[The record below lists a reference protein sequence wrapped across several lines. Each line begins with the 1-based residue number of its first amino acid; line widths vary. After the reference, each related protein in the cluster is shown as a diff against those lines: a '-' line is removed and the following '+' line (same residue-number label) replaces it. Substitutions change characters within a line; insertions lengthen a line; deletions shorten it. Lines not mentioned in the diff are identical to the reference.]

1 MKKAISLMLAAVM
14 LLPLAACAKSGNV
27 TTTEKAD
34 STVITTDGDSAV
46 EPITDVDLSKLL
58 SADSSDVERQM
69 KNPVLSKTSDGAN
82 TGDPFVM
89 RWNGKYYLYYT
100 STGVECWTS
109 DDLLKWEHVGTVAV
123 PEDTVIAYAP
133 EVVYYNGY
141 FYMYTS
147 PCGNGHR
154 VLRSDSPTGLFESV
168 TGNIG
173 LSIDG
178 SVFIDDDGKWYFYR
192 ASGEGIRVHEMQS
205 PTNISSSSITAT
217 SAMEDNWTEAPS
229 VVKYNGVYFMTYSGN
244 HYLSPGY
251 RINYA
256 YATRR
261 PTNFRTP
268 DDNPLL
274 VNTVEAKGIGHN
286 SMVIAPN
293 LDGYYM
299 VYHAM
304 PNTDGVRDT
313 RIDRVYYN
321 NTVMQVLGET
331 TGKTEAPTLPDVYNS
346 FTSSENLSEW
356 TLSYAEIENGVLA
369 VKRGGKAL
377 TNEKFDGNYTAE
389 LNVKSIKSGKAGALF
404 GYTDENN
411 YGSALFDP
419 DTQEL
424 VVTFTVNGVSTENRL
439 PLIKS
444 FNENLSFD
452 CLQLLTV
459 KREGTTYT
467 FYVNNLKTGT
477 LESKLAG
484 GSFGC
489 TAIDGTASFGYAAL
503 GKYVNQSY
511 IKDFFK
517 PVSGEFFAV
526 TCLENDITVVET
538 TMDNSEV
545 NAVSAKKD
553 DYFNYHV
560 NVEANGTYDFAVK
573 YTSTADSKI
582 EIYQNGEYVG
592 ALELP
597 SNEDKSSV
605 AILNNAALKSGY
617 SVITVRVLTG
627 SANII
632 SYEVDRSKEVET
644 LDIDDFTGKKVLYS
658 DGSWSKSE
666 QLTLSAK
673 DSAGKIAYGKYDWNN
688 YTVETV
694 IKPTSGKLGCGVI
707 IRGSDLSNGGANDSP
722 TLGKN
727 FMNGYLVVME
737 RGTLKIYRMNYGREQ
752 AAKCFMKF
760 SANTEYTLTITAVGA
775 TITVSVNGEKA
786 LEYTDSD
793 PFLQGAVGFAGYSTE
808 FEVKSLK
815 VYEAE

>member
-1 MKKAISLMLAAVM
+1 MLAAVM
-14 LLPLAACAKSGNV
+14 LLPLAACAKSGN
-27 TTTEKAD
+27 TTTAENTTSAA
-34 STVITTDGDSAV
+34 ITTDGGSAA
-46 EPITDVDLSKLL
+46 EPITEVDVSKLL
-58 SADSSDVERQM
+58 SADSSDVEKQM
-69 KNPVLSKTSDGAN
+69 KNPILSQTKDGAN
-82 TGDPFVM
+82 TGDPFIM

-100 STGVECWTS
+100 STGVECWVS
-109 DDLLKWEHVGTVAV
+109 DDLMKWKHVGTCAV

-147 PCGNGHR
+147 PSGNGHR

-192 ASGEGIRVHEMQS
+192 ASGEGIRAHEMES
-205 PTNISSSSITAT
+205 PTNINSSSITAT
-217 SAMEDNWTEAPS
+217 SPMEDNWTEAPS

-261 PTNFRTP
+261 PTNFRVP

-286 SMVIAPN
+286 SMVLAPN
-293 LDGYYM
+293 LDGYYI

-331 TGKTEAPTLPDVYNS
+331 TDKTEAPTLPDLYSS
-346 FTSSENLSEW
+346 FTSSEDLSEW
-356 TLSYAEIENGVLA
+356 TLSYAEVENGELV
-369 VKRGGKAL
+369 VRRGGKVL
-377 TNEKFDGNYTAE
+377 SNEKFDGNYTAE

-419 DTQEL
+419 NTQEL

-439 PLIKS
+439 PLVKS
-444 FNENLSFD
+444 FGENLSFD

-477 LESKLAG
+477 LESGLGG

-489 TAIDGTASFGYAAL
+489 TATDGTASFGYTAISR
-503 GKYVNQSY
+503 YVNQSY

-526 TCLENDITVVET
+526 TCLESDITVVET
-538 TMDNSEV
+538 ANEGNSKV
-545 NAVSAKKD
+545 NAVAAKKD
-553 DYFNYHV
+553 DYFNYRV
-560 NVEANGTYDFAVK
+560 NVESTGTYDFAVK
-573 YTSTADSKI
+573 YTSTADSRI

-592 ALELP
+592 MLELP
-597 SNEDKSSV
+597 SNDDKSSV
-605 AILNNAALKSGY
+605 AILNNASLKSGY

-632 SYEVDRSKEVET
+632 SYEADKSTETET
-644 LDIDDFTGKKVLYS
+644 LDIDDFTGEKVIYS
-658 DGSWSKSE
+658 DGSWEKSK
-666 QLTLSAK
+666 QLTLSAR

-694 IKPTSGKLGCGVI
+694 IKPISGKLGCGVI

-737 RGTLKIYRMNYGREQ
+737 RGTLKICRMSYCREQ
-752 AAKCFMKF
+752 VAKCFMKF

-786 LEYTDSD
+786 LEYTDRD
-793 PFLQGAVGFAGYSTE
+793 PFLQGAVGFAGCSTE

-815 VYEAE
+815 VSAAE